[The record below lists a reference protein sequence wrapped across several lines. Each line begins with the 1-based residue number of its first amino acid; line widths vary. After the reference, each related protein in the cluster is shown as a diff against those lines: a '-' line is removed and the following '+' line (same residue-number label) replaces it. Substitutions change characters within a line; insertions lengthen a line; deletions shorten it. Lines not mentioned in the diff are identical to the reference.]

1 MADNVT
7 LDPGTGGAV
16 IATDDVS
23 SVHYQLVQLVTG
35 SDGGA
40 KTLVTGSSGLP
51 VSVLGTVPVS
61 GTVAATQSG
70 AWSVTVSGTPTVSV
84 SGTVPVSIA
93 AVVAVSD
100 NASSLTVDD
109 GGSTLSVDDGGFT
122 LSVDDGGGTLTVDGS
137 VSVTS
142 VPSHDVTNA
151 GTFAVQATQA
161 GTWHVGDGGGTL
173 TVDAPVGTPVFVR
186 LSDGAAAIST
196 LPVSVASVPSHDVT
210 NAGTFAVQAAQSGA
224 WTVAVSSV
232 GGTVAVSAASLPLP
246 TGAATAA
253 KQPALGTAGT
263 ASADVITVQ
272 GIASMTAL
280 KVDGSAVT
288 QPVSGTFWQATQPVS
303 VATIPS
309 HDVTNAGTFAVQA
322 AQSGTWNIN
331 NVGTLATITNT
342 VHVDDDG
349 ASLTVDAAELTAIAA
364 STAAMDD
371 WDETDRCKVNPI
383 VGQAGVAAGAGAV
396 AATVQR
402 MTLASDDPAVASL
415 AILDDWDSNDR
426 AKVSPIAGQD
436 GVQGGAGTVT
446 ALTQRVA
453 FATDANAVDTE
464 LPAAAATA
472 DGASDP
478 TAPAVDGRP
487 SLYNG
492 STWDRERG
500 NTDGTALSSAA
511 RTGTTSSADLV
522 NYNCR
527 GVIAFLDITAN
538 SGSGQL
544 TVLIQGKDG
553 TGNYYNLNGA
563 GTAVAATNAKFGIE
577 VYPGATTAGI
587 ATSLRILERTS
598 AALPRTWRVT
608 VSHSSGVSWTYSVT
622 YSLIR

>member
-1 MADNVT
+1 VADNVT

-40 KTLVTGSSGLP
+40 KSLVTGSSGLP

-70 AWSVTVSGTPTVSV
+70 AWSVAVSGTPTVSV

-93 AVVAVSD
+93 AVVAVND

-122 LSVDDGGGTLTVDGS
+122 LSVDDGGQSITVDGS
-137 VSVTS
+137 VSVSGVTGS
-142 VPSHDVTNA
+142 VE
-151 GTFAVQATQA
+151 
-161 GTWHVGDGGGTL
+161 
-173 TVDAPVGTPVFVR
+173 
-186 LSDGAAAIST
+186 
-196 LPVSVASVPSHDVT
+196 VA

-303 VATIPS
+303 IAAAVAVTDNSGSLTVDAPVATPVFVRLSDGAAAISTLPVSLASVPS
-309 HDVTNAGTFAVQA
+309 HEVTNAGTFAVQA

-342 VHVDDDG
+342 VHVDDNAG
-349 ASLTVDAAELTAIAA
+349 SLTVDAAELTA
-364 STAAMDD
+364 TATSLAVMDD
-371 WDETDRCKVNPI
+371 WDEADRAKVNPI

-415 AILDDWDSNDR
+415 AILDDWDETDR
-426 AKVSPIAGQD
+426 CKVNPIAGQA

-527 GVIAFLDITAN
+527 GVIVWLDITAN

-563 GTAVAATNAKFGIE
+563 GTAVAATNSKFGHE
-577 VYPGATTAGI
+577 CYPGSTTAGV

-598 AALPRTWRVT
+598 AALPRSWRVT

>member
-1 MADNVT
+1 MAEGVQ
-7 LDPGTGGAV
+7 LDAGTGGAI
-16 IATDDVS
+16 IAVDAVDESGTTRN
-23 SVHYQLVQLVTG
+23 YQLIQLVTG
-35 SDGGA
+35 ADNSA
-40 KTLVTGSSGLP
+40 KSLVTGSSGLP

-122 LSVDDGGGTLTVDGS
+122 LSVDDGGQSITVDGS
-137 VSVTS
+137 VSVSGVTGS
-142 VPSHDVTNA
+142 VE
-151 GTFAVQATQA
+151 
-161 GTWHVGDGGGTL
+161 
-173 TVDAPVGTPVFVR
+173 
-186 LSDGAAAIST
+186 
-196 LPVSVASVPSHDVT
+196 VA

-272 GIASMTAL
+272 GVASMTAL
-280 KVDGSAVT
+280 VVDGSAVT

-303 VATIPS
+303 IAAAVAVTDNSGSLTVDAPVATPVFVRLSDGAAAISTLPVSLASVPS
-309 HDVTNAGTFAVQA
+309 HEVTNAGTFAVQA

-383 VGQAGVAAGAGAV
+383 AGQA
-396 AATVQR
+396 
-402 MTLASDDPAVASL
+402 
-415 AILDDWDSNDR
+415 
-426 AKVSPIAGQD
+426 

-527 GVIAFLDITAN
+527 GVIAWLDITAN

>member
-1 MADNVT
+1 
-7 LDPGTGGAV
+7 
-16 IATDDVS
+16 
-23 SVHYQLVQLVTG
+23 
-35 SDGGA
+35 
-40 KTLVTGSSGLP
+40 
-51 VSVLGTVPVS
+51 
-61 GTVAATQSG
+61 
-70 AWSVTVSGTPTVSV
+70 
-84 SGTVPVSIA
+84 
-93 AVVAVSD
+93 
-100 NASSLTVDD
+100 
-109 GGSTLSVDDGGFT
+109 
-122 LSVDDGGGTLTVDGS
+122 
-137 VSVTS
+137 
-142 VPSHDVTNA
+142 
-151 GTFAVQATQA
+151 
-161 GTWHVGDGGGTL
+161 
-173 TVDAPVGTPVFVR
+173 
-186 LSDGAAAIST
+186 
-196 LPVSVASVPSHDVT
+196 
-210 NAGTFAVQAAQSGA
+210 
-224 WTVAVSSV
+224 
-232 GGTVAVSAASLPLP
+232 
-246 TGAATAA
+246 
-253 KQPALGTAGT
+253 
-263 ASADVITVQ
+263 
-272 GIASMTAL
+272 
-280 KVDGSAVT
+280 VDGSAVT

>member
-1 MADNVT
+1 VADNVT

-40 KTLVTGSSGLP
+40 KSLVTGSNGLP

-122 LSVDDGGGTLTVDGS
+122 LSVDDGGQSITVDGS
-137 VSVTS
+137 VSVSGVTGS
-142 VPSHDVTNA
+142 VE
-151 GTFAVQATQA
+151 
-161 GTWHVGDGGGTL
+161 
-173 TVDAPVGTPVFVR
+173 
-186 LSDGAAAIST
+186 
-196 LPVSVASVPSHDVT
+196 VA

-280 KVDGSAVT
+280 VVDGSAVT

-303 VATIPS
+303 IAAAVAVTDNSGSLTVDAPVATPVFVRLSDGAAAISTLPVSLASVPS
-309 HDVTNAGTFAVQA
+309 HEVTNAGTFAVQA

-342 VHVDDDG
+342 VHVDDNAG
-349 ASLTVDAAELTAIAA
+349 SLTVDAAELTA
-364 STAAMDD
+364 TATSLAVMDD
-371 WDETDRCKVNPI
+371 WDEADRAKVNPI

-464 LPAAAATA
+464 LPAAAATV

-598 AALPRTWRVT
+598 AALPRSWRVT

>member
-1 MADNVT
+1 MAEGVQ
-7 LDPGTGGAV
+7 LDAGTGGAI
-16 IATDDVS
+16 IAVDAVDESGTTRN
-23 SVHYQLVQLVTG
+23 YQLIQLVTG
-35 SDGGA
+35 ADNSA
-40 KTLVTGSSGLP
+40 KSLVTGSSGLP

-122 LSVDDGGGTLTVDGS
+122 LSVDDGGQSITVDGS
-137 VSVTS
+137 VSVSGVTGS
-142 VPSHDVTNA
+142 VE
-151 GTFAVQATQA
+151 
-161 GTWHVGDGGGTL
+161 
-173 TVDAPVGTPVFVR
+173 
-186 LSDGAAAIST
+186 
-196 LPVSVASVPSHDVT
+196 VA

-272 GIASMTAL
+272 GVASMTAL
-280 KVDGSAVT
+280 VVDGSAVT

-303 VATIPS
+303 IAAAVAVTDNSGSLTVDAPVATPVFVRLSDGAAAISTLPVSLASVPS
-309 HDVTNAGTFAVQA
+309 HEVTNAGTFAVQA

-342 VHVDDDG
+342 VHVDDNAG
-349 ASLTVDAAELTAIAA
+349 SLTVDAAELTA
-364 STAAMDD
+364 TATSLAVMDD
-371 WDETDRCKVNPI
+371 WDEADRAKVNPI

-415 AILDDWDSNDR
+415 AILDDWDETDR
-426 AKVSPIAGQD
+426 CKVNPIAGQA
-436 GVQGGAGTVT
+436 GVQGGAGAVT

-453 FATDANAVDTE
+453 IATDANTVDTE

-478 TAPAVDGRP
+478 TAPAVDGRA

-500 NTDGTALSSAA
+500 NTEGTALSSAA

-527 GVIAFLDITAN
+527 GVIVWLDITAN

-563 GTAVAATNAKFGIE
+563 GTAVAATNSKFGHE
-577 VYPGATTAGI
+577 CYPGSTTAGV

-598 AALPRTWRVT
+598 AALPRSWRVT